1 MSLVRIR
8 ENPSRQSRG
17 IAAVEFALVLP
28 VLLTIIMIIINWGV
42 VIYNQ
47 SVITNAAREG
57 ARWAA
62 IHNTASTSCTNSY
75 STTPADACQVA
86 YSYAYN
92 HVYSFSGSPSLTVT
106 QTSGGATTGTSQSVT
121 VQYTYVGV
129 ATYFAGA
136 NPNKNYTSVAVM
148 LHE

>member
-1 MSLVRIR
+1 MSIAYHQHRKW
-8 ENPSRQSRG
+8 RG

-62 IHNTASTSCTNSY
+62 IHNTSTTTCTNAY
-75 STTPADACQVA
+75 AATPIDACQVA
-86 YSYAYN
+86 YSYAFN
-92 HVYSFSGSPSLTVT
+92 HVYSFVGGPTLAVT
-106 QTSGGATTGTSQSVT
+106 QASTAVTTGAPQTVT
-121 VQYTYVGV
+121 VQYTYGGV
-129 ATYFAGA
+129 ATYFSGA
-136 NPNKNYTSVAVM
+136 NPNKTYTSSAVM

>member
-1 MSLVRIR
+1 MMSRLDVHGCR
-8 ENPSRQSRG
+8 RG

-28 VLLTIIMIIINWGV
+28 ILLTIIMIIINWGV

-62 IHNTASTSCTNSY
+62 IHNTSSTTCTNSN
-75 STTPADACQVA
+75 STTPGDACQVA

-92 HVYSFSGSPSLTVT
+92 RVYSFVGSPNLTVS
-106 QTSGGATTGTSQSVT
+106 QSSAGATTGASQSVT
-121 VQYTYVGV
+121 VQYTYGGV

-136 NPNKNYTSVAVM
+136 NPNKTYSSTAVM